1 MSLISPHTSIGKV
14 TQQNLIWGLLRAIRR
29 SSLTHSRSILEG
41 HFCLFL
47 CCFTAFSFFHPPPL
61 LPPPH
66 PLGSLDLSLVS
77 LSFIQRE
84 SLKLRYDSW
93 DTSEGRCT
101 PTFCC
106 FTSSFQLFFFFSNLI
121 NILTFWH
128 LHFTSSSPSGS
139 LHTGPSQFF
148 SPTVDQIVRRRTRRN
163 KKILDRLLNPALIF
177 THSFDSLCCWG
188 GE

>member
-1 MSLISPHTSIGKV
+1 MSLISPHISIGKV
-14 TQQNLIWGLLRAIRR
+14 TQQNLISGLLRAIRR

-93 DTSEGRCT
+93 DTSEGSCT
-101 PTFCC
+101 PTFRR
-106 FTSSFQLFFFFSNLI
+106 FTSSFQLFLCLFSYLI
-121 NILTFWH
+121 NILTFAFA
-128 LHFTSSSPSGS
+128 LHPRHRAALSPHRPISVS
-139 LHTGPSQFF
+139 R
-148 SPTVDQIVRRRTRRN
+148 TVDRIVRRRTRQ
-163 KKILDRLLNPALIF
+163 KKKSSKVLEIRCTAPR
-177 THSFDSLCCWG
+177 SLYA
-188 GE
+188 E